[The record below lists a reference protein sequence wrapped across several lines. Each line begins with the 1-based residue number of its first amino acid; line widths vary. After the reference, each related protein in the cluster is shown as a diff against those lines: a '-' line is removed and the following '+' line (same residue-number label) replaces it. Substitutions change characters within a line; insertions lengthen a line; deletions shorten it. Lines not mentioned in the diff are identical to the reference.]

1 MIPVI
6 EANAQKIYPRINLEE
21 SIEPPQSNKK
31 YMLINV
37 TKKKKY
43 KKGKN

>member
-6 EANAQKIYPRINLEE
+6 EANAQKIYPSNILEE

-31 YMLINV
+31 YMHIKV

-43 KKGKN
+43 KKR

>member
-6 EANAQKIYPRINLEE
+6 EANAQKIYPSINPEE
-21 SIEPPQSNKK
+21 FIEPPQSNNN
-31 YMLINV
+31 YMLIKV